1 MAWGVSDMIIHRL
14 HYRNLNSYLACYFHQ
29 IKHVPL
35 QGSKIMHAAKIKKEG
50 LTKSKMK
57 LIGAMA

>member
-1 MAWGVSDMIIHRL
+1 
-14 HYRNLNSYLACYFHQ
+14 
-29 IKHVPL
+29 VPL